1 MDKNKKN
8 FVVKFFTPENK
19 RSLAISWLIYIGLT
33 LVLCHIVS
41 AHSANYYVS
50 DQDNIV
56 AGYYLLPILFL
67 AGLYGY
73 IIAFVSFSMAFVCS
87 LVFNMRDTY
96 TMVIYMVIIVCFAII
111 GRYEWYIS
119 LMKTIILC
127 TITFISVTVMGYICV
142 HSVVTMNYNVQH
154 LLAGT
159 YYSYKEIIAIY
170 GAGLFLHF
178 FYKFAPDNVKKVFPI
193 GIVYTEA
200 VKNDENI
207 KKKLRMTKVSIKLTG
222 TIFSIEIVLIIFVAV
237 FMMVL
242 FPDMKKI
249 FTHRDDIQN
258 EVTGEILNLKSIDE
272 LDFVVDGA
280 MISFDLK
287 MICLMFCVGAPLAA
301 FSSFY
306 TKYFIAAPLGEM
318 ADFLEEYAY
327 TSDEDKILYGH
338 KIDDIAIT
346 SKDEIETVY
355 NALHATVYE
364 MEAYIGRM
372 EAEQKLKSELEIAK
386 RSNEAKS
393 SFLSNMSH
401 EIRTPINAII
411 GMNEMILRESKE
423 PEVLVYA
430 NNAKSA
436 SNSLLS
442 LINDILDFS
451 KIEAGKMEI
460 ILAQYQIGS
469 TINDLIN
476 MVSARA
482 EEKGLQFNINVDEH
496 LPCLLIGDELRIK
509 QCVTN
514 ILTNAVKYTEKGSI
528 SLAVSYEP
536 INDMS
541 ISLKFAVTDTGIG
554 IKAEDLS
561 KLYSPFER
569 IEEIRNRTIE
579 GTGLGMSIVRKL
591 LALMDTKMEVK
602 SEYGKGSTFSFAIK
616 QQVVSW
622 EELGDFKEKYKGYI
636 DSANEYHQRFNAP
649 DAKILVVDDT
659 EMNLTVVKS
668 LLKKTNIQIDT
679 AESGMETL
687 EKVKK
692 NKYDIIFLDHRM
704 PNMDGIETFN
714 AMKALEENQNK
725 NIPVIALTAN
735 AVSGAK
741 EEYVAHGFTDYLS
754 KPINGLELEK
764 MLEFYLPKEKILSV
778 SIDRDSEDYEP
789 SFSVKIPEDSFLNQ
803 LKDIDLTEAV
813 NNCGGAEVLEK
824 VVVDFYSS
832 IDSKIEAID
841 GFLKEEDIRNY
852 TVLVHALK
860 SSARLIGATELSEM
874 AAELEEFGNEEQIE
888 LIREKTPALLEKYG
902 SYKESLS
909 PCVQEN
915 KDLPEISIEEL
926 NGAYRDISELVEAYD
941 FDTAESIM
949 KMLEDY
955 SIPEV
960 ARDKHEKLKKLMREV
975 DRENIQILLKV

>member
-8 FVVKFFTPENK
+8 FVVKLFTPDNK
-19 RSLAISWLIYIGLT
+19 MSLIIAWVIYLLLT
-33 LVLCHIVS
+33 LIFCHIVS
-41 AHSANYYVS
+41 AHSANYYIS
-50 DQDNIV
+50 DNGHVV

-73 IIAFVSFSMAFVCS
+73 IIAFISFSAAFVCS
-87 LVFNMRDTY
+87 LLFNMGDTY
-96 TMVIYMVIIVCFAII
+96 TMVIYMGIIVCFAII

-119 LMKTIILC
+119 FWKTIILC
-127 TITFISVTVMGYICV
+127 SITFVTVTGMSYLCV
-142 HSVVTMNYNVQH
+142 HAVATMNYEAHNIF
-154 LLAGT
+154 AST
-159 YYSYKEIIAIY
+159 YHSYKEILAIY
-170 GAGLFLHF
+170 GVGLFLHF

-258 EVTGEILNLKSIDE
+258 EVTGELLNLKRIDE

-372 EAEQKLKSELEIAK
+372 KAEQKLKSELEIAK

-401 EIRTPINAII
+401 EIRTPINAVI

-423 PEVLVYA
+423 PQILVYA

-460 ILAQYQIGS
+460 ILAQYQMGS

-476 MVSARA
+476 MVATRA
-482 EEKGLQFNINVDEH
+482 EEKGLRFDINVDEH
-496 LPCLLIGDELRIK
+496 IPCLLIGDELRIK

-514 ILTNAVKYTEKGSI
+514 LLTNAVKYTEKGAI
-528 SLAVSYEP
+528 SLDVSFEP
-536 INDMS
+536 INDRS
-541 ISLKFAVTDTGIG
+541 IFLKFSVSDTGIG
-554 IKAEDLS
+554 IKEEDLS

-622 EELGDFKEKYKGYI
+622 EEIGNFIEKYKDFI
-636 DSANEYHQRFNAP
+636 NSANDYHRRFSAP
-649 DAKILVVDDT
+649 DARILVVDDT

-668 LLKKTNIQIDT
+668 LLKQTNVQIDT
-679 AESGMETL
+679 AGSGLETL
-687 EKVKK
+687 EKVK
-692 NKYDIIFLDHRM
+692 NNSYDVIFLDHRM
-704 PNMDGIETFN
+704 PNMDGIETFE
-714 AMKALEENQNK
+714 AMKVLEGNRNQ

-741 EEYVAHGFTDYLS
+741 EEYVAHGFSDYLS
-754 KPINGLELEK
+754 KPIDGSELEK
-764 MLEFYLPKEKILSV
+764 MLEYYLPKEKIISV
-778 SIDRDSEDYEP
+778 SVEKDSEEYVPDFNME
-789 SFSVKIPEDSFLNQ
+789 IPTDSFLNE
-803 LKDIDLTEAV
+803 LKDVDLKEAV
-813 NNCGGAEVLEK
+813 KNCGGVDVLEK

-832 IDSKIEAID
+832 IDGKVEAIE
-841 GFLKEEDIRNY
+841 GFLKEQDIRNY

-860 SSARLIGATELSEM
+860 SSARLVGAMELSDM
-874 AAELEEFGNEEQIE
+874 AAELEQLGNEEKLE
-888 LIREKTPALLEKYG
+888 FIREKNPGLIARYL
-902 SYKESLS
+902 SYKDSLS
-909 PCVQEN
+909 ACVKEN
-915 KDLPEISIEEL
+915 EVLPEISVDVL
-926 NGAYRDISELVEAYD
+926 KDAYRDIKELVEAYD

-949 KMLEDY
+949 NMLKEY
-955 SIPEV
+955 SIPAEV
-960 ARDKHEKLKKLMREV
+960 KENHEKLEKLMREV
-975 DRENIQILLKV
+975 DRDGVLNLL